1 MRGFSHDDYMS
12 EVKIFRSL
20 SSGLKPGITPEFA
33 LETLIRWINPLQL
46 VNQDQVSAVIEAFRE
61 AVLHDDTELMKM
73 DFLVTGTWKSSHGS
87 GTFTTSSAMREEI
100 WFKTDHNYSF
110 HGEHTIS
117 VTLPPVGG
125 SPYPRAY
132 ATSGSTSNE
141 KGLYIVSSPNKI
153 LLLSNNGR
161 SRFARYYKSEY
172 VLMVDGGGV
181 YGK

>member
-12 EVKIFRSL
+12 EVKRTRIMGRCNFL
-20 SSGLKPGITPEFA
+20 WITGLE
-33 LETLIRWINPLQL
+33 L
-46 VNQDQVSAVIEAFRE
+46 VNVHQEIAVLKAFNE
-61 AVLHDDTELMKM
+61 AVLHDSTELMKM
-73 DFLVTGTWKSSHGS
+73 DILVTGTWKSSHGS
-87 GTFTTSSAMREEI
+87 GTFTTSSARKEEI

-110 HGEHTIS
+110 HGEHTVS

-125 SPYPRAY
+125 SPYPQAY

-153 LLLSNNGR
+153 LLLSDNGR
-161 SRFARYYKSEY
+161 SRFAQYYKNEY